1 MANGNGKGKRD
12 GGKKKKTNISKYK
25 KVKSHVFNHAKD
37 LEYRTGTANQP
48 DIIFSIQSKSG
59 STARPSKKEVDMI
72 KEKTAMRNAAI
83 DKLIY
88 RYEP

>member
-1 MANGNGKGKRD
+1 MANEKEKRD
-12 GGKKKKTNISKYK
+12 GGKKKKTKISKYR

-48 DIIFSIQSKSG
+48 DIVFSMKSKSG
-59 STARPSKKEVDMI
+59 TITRPSKKEVDII

>member
-1 MANGNGKGKRD
+1 MANGKDKRD
-12 GGKKKKTNISKYK
+12 GGKKKKTKISKYR

-37 LEYRTGTANQP
+37 LEYRTGTSDQP
-48 DIIFSIQSKSG
+48 DIVYSMQSKSG
-59 STARPSKKEVDMI
+59 STARPSQKEVDML
-72 KEKTAMRNAAI
+72 KEKTGMRNAAI

>member
-1 MANGNGKGKRD
+1 MANGGPKNKP
-12 GGKKKKTNISKYK
+12 NLPKYR
-25 KVKSHVFNHAKD
+25 KVKSYVFNHAKD

-48 DIIFSIQSKSG
+48 DIVFSMQSKSG

>member
-1 MANGNGKGKRD
+1 MAYNGKDKRD
-12 GGKKKKTNISKYK
+12 GGKKKKTKISKYR
-25 KVKSHVFNHAKD
+25 KVKSHVFNFAKE
-37 LEYRTGTANQP
+37 LEHETGSADQP
-48 DIIFSIQSKSG
+48 DIVFAKQSKSG
-59 STARPSKKEVDMI
+59 STARPSKKEVDRI